1 MPTWL
6 GSISS
11 PIYTLNHQCF
21 FLTAQMVGPVKA
33 SNSFLGVLD
42 RVKVVRR
49 EGTSECL
56 RGFLFLNNVR
66 EV

>member
-11 PIYTLNHQCF
+11 PIYTLNHQF
-21 FLTAQMVGPVKA
+21 FLIAQMVGPVKA

-49 EGTSECL
+49 EGTSEGL